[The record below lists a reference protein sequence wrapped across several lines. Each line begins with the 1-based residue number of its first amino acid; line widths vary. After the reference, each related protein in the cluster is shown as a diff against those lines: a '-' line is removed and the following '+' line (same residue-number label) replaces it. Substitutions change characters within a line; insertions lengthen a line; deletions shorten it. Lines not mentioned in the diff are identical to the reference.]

1 MKSVNVEVCMGHD
14 IGISKSYHKP
24 SEKEVL
30 GEYLNAIGL
39 DINNI
44 GYCIILHTKDTSS
57 VPMSIEV

>member
-1 MKSVNVEVCMGHD
+1 MGHD

-39 DINNI
+39 NINDI

-57 VPMSIEV
+57 IPMSIEV